1 MIHGYLVHSYVHN
14 RAVARL
20 VASTIKVWLS
30 NLRCTSTA
38 TSHANYAATM
48 LLLYF
53 FTRLE
58 DRRQQTLVVHKRA
71 IVMILSNVTDWAG
84 LATRQLVFEITV
96 ERMVLTVI
104 NFEICKIAAVLGC
117 ERALLHIDKMVLFL
131 LL

>member
-1 MIHGYLVHSYVHN
+1 
-14 RAVARL
+14 
-20 VASTIKVWLS
+20 
-30 NLRCTSTA
+30 
-38 TSHANYAATM
+38 
-48 LLLYF
+48 
-53 FTRLE
+53 
-58 DRRQQTLVVHKRA
+58 
-71 IVMILSNVTDWAG
+71 MILSNVTDWAG